1 MQGVETD
8 CFSRKEEEEVQKV
21 CINFPAFF
29 CFSSVLRCFQSK
41 FAVCL
46 DSASVPQGLA
56 SVSVLTPSQKCK
68 LKEISECLV
77 LAT

>member
-8 CFSRKEEEEVQKV
+8 CFSWKEEEEVQKV

-29 CFSSVLRCFQSK
+29 PCFSSVLRCFRSK
-41 FAVCL
+41 FAVC
-46 DSASVPQGLA
+46 ASVPQGLA
-56 SVSVLTPSQKCK
+56 SVSVLMPSQKCK